1 MKMVATPEQIIAA
14 RGLLRLSQSEL
25 AKSAG
30 VSRTSITRIE
40 KGDDPKNIASLAKL
54 QAALEDK
61 GILFLPET
69 NTVGDG
75 VRFSKPEAERQVSA
89 AASEHGSAAEETGS

>member
-1 MKMVATPEQIIAA
+1 MKMVATPEQIVAA

-25 AKSAG
+25 AKCAG

-54 QAALEDK
+54 QAALEEK

-69 NTVGDG
+69 DIVGDG
-75 VRFSKPEAERQVSA
+75 VRFSKPEAERQVSVA
-89 AASEHGSAAEETGS
+89 GSDRGRAAEETDS